1 MSDMPTVVEL
11 APVAPPAA
19 PPKPTT
25 PPTTPAA
32 AAMPGLPLAV
42 ATANAA
48 GSVAA
53 GALAMSGPVTLAVA
67 GVAVGA
73 VALGS
78 LARRTR
84 NRANSRAR
92 QHTSA
97 STPTGGRSAGARPGS
112 ALGSVPAARRGTG
125 STASPLGAA
134 ARPAAAGLRPAVR
147 AAAAHRTNAEQPGRT
162 PAAGTA
168 PLPRPAGPTG
178 TAGAP
183 PRGRQQ
189 ASTPSQFSAQPGTG
203 RSASAP
209 ASPPPSQPPRGA
221 TGGRQ
226 QQHFGASGVHQP
238 AAAAYGLAKAARA
251 NGAAAG
257 GRWSAG
263 SPARAEKAATRSLAR
278 LEKGRA
284 RAEQKAGITPTTAA
298 ATAGRGRTGTG
309 RPTPAK
315 TVAGEAAVSP
325 EQRKRLRRSTARHG
339 VRMAGAALAT
349 GLVGAASVAAFN
361 WRHKG
366 KVTGHMRRT
375 WARMA
380 GRARAVRDA
389 RDAALRGTPNSQAPG
404 VVPVPAEHVNRPGRA
419 PATNAAP
426 KQVTAAAAAR
436 VIARITLG
444 KPTSKESTVSESTV
458 PAFSLSS
465 AADVMLQAASTFDP
479 EQMTEFEQ
487 LVDDLPVAF
496 ATIQEV
502 LRVLAE
508 LSAES
513 LPVDPV
519 VTEEIGE
526 GYRAMAKVVSALEEV
541 GAVYR
546 RAHEADIERT
556 ENPRNGLESE
566 RKWNV

>member
-1 MSDMPTVVEL
+1 MSDTPTVVEL
-11 APVAPPAA
+11 APVAPLAT
-19 PPKPTT
+19 PPKPVT
-25 PPTTPAA
+25 PPAAPAA

-53 GALAMSGPVTLAVA
+53 GA
-67 GVAVGA
+67 

-84 NRANSRAR
+84 NRANHRTH

-97 STPTGGRSAGARPGS
+97 STPAGARAAGSRAGS
-112 ALGSVPAARRGTG
+112 ALGSVPAARRTTG
-125 STASPLGAA
+125 AQASPLGGS
-134 ARPAAAGLRPAVR
+134 ARPAAASLRPGAR
-147 AAAAHRTNAEQPGRT
+147 AAAAHRTNTPQQPART
-162 PAAGTA
+162 SATGTA
-168 PLPRPAGPTG
+168 APPRPTGPAG

-189 ASTPSQFSAQPGTG
+189 ASTSPQFGARSGAG
-203 RSASAP
+203 RPASAP
-209 ASPPPSQPPRGA
+209 ASPPRLQPPRGA
-221 TGGRQ
+221 TSDRQ
-226 QQHFGASGVHQP
+226 QQRSGMSGVHRP
-238 AAAAYGLAKAARA
+238 AGAAYGLAKAARA

-257 GRWSAG
+257 ARWSAA
-263 SPARAEKAATRSLAR
+263 SPARAEKAAARSLAR

-284 RAEQKAGITPTTAA
+284 RAEQKAGITPKSTATT
-298 ATAGRGRTGTG
+298 GKGRTGTG
-309 RPTPAK
+309 KPTPAK
-315 TVAGEAAVSP
+315 AVAGEAAVP
-325 EQRKRLRRSTARHG
+325 AEQRKRLRRSAARHG

-389 RDAALRGTPNSQAPG
+389 RDAALRGTPAAAGQAPG
-404 VVPVPAEHVNRPGRA
+404 VVPVPAEHVNRPGDG

-426 KQVTAAAAAR
+426 KRVTAAAAAR

-444 KPTSKESTVSESTV
+444 KPTSKEPTVSESTV

>member
-1 MSDMPTVVEL
+1 M
-11 APVAPPAA
+11 
-19 PPKPTT
+19 
-25 PPTTPAA
+25 
-32 AAMPGLPLAV
+32 
-42 ATANAA
+42 
-48 GSVAA
+48 
-53 GALAMSGPVTLAVA
+53 
-67 GVAVGA
+67 
-73 VALGS
+73 
-78 LARRTR
+78 
-84 NRANSRAR
+84 
-92 QHTSA
+92 
-97 STPTGGRSAGARPGS
+97 
-112 ALGSVPAARRGTG
+112 
-125 STASPLGAA
+125 
-134 ARPAAAGLRPAVR
+134 
-147 AAAAHRTNAEQPGRT
+147 
-162 PAAGTA
+162 
-168 PLPRPAGPTG
+168 
-178 TAGAP
+178 
-183 PRGRQQ
+183 
-189 ASTPSQFSAQPGTG
+189 
-203 RSASAP
+203 
-209 ASPPPSQPPRGA
+209 
-221 TGGRQ
+221 
-226 QQHFGASGVHQP
+226 
-238 AAAAYGLAKAARA
+238 
-251 NGAAAG
+251 
-257 GRWSAG
+257 
-263 SPARAEKAATRSLAR
+263 
-278 LEKGRA
+278 
-284 RAEQKAGITPTTAA
+284 RAEQKAGITPTTTTG
-298 ATAGRGRTGTG
+298 TAGKGRTGTG
-309 RPTPAK
+309 MPTPAK
-315 TVAGEAAVSP
+315 ASAGEAAVRP
-325 EQRKRLRRSTARHG
+325 EQRKRLRRSAARHG

-389 RDAALRGTPNSQAPG
+389 RDAALRGTPSSQAPG
-404 VVPVPAEHVNRPGRA
+404 VVPVPAEHVNRPGDG

-444 KPTSKESTVSESTV
+444 KPTSKEPTVSESTV

-513 LPVDPV
+513 LPVDPI

-556 ENPRNGLESE
+556 ENPRNGLEAE